1 MSLVLNLQGK
11 DLLSYLERVSCNGK
25 LPVIC
30 TGDFNAEPTEP
41 VYQTISEGTDNLR
54 YDFHYYESIINWQN
68 V

>member
-1 MSLVLNLQGK
+1 MNLQGK

-54 YDFHYYESIINWQN
+54 YDFHYFDSIIK
-68 V
+68 